1 MHCQR
6 ARFSL
11 QAARN
16 RWRPKSVKR
25 GAYTVPSRVL
35 LCKLTHHV
43 GSALHV
49 PQQRGGTSS
58 ACGTA
63 TLALCQCHARCLLQS
78 TEHKGTWLLM
88 LGATCVDSKYSQEY
102 MHGQAAWKKH
112 VSGRILAAAKV
123 DSVLEPAG
131 AKARFGPDRADT
143 GCLLACLHSSSLVV
157 CLFRIAAKANRKDS
171 LQQAQ
176 EVRTSDEASHT
187 RCPGGILQN
196 LLYPGPQRG
205 RLQIK
210 GLALLV
216 LSIARRIFQ
225 WQPASC
231 SNNCPTDQRQSC

>member
-1 MHCQR
+1 MP
-6 ARFSL
+6 AR
-11 QAARN
+11 
-16 RWRPKSVKR
+16 V
-25 GAYTVPSRVL
+25 V

-49 PQQRGGTSS
+49 PQQRGGTTS
-58 ACGTA
+58 ARGTA
-63 TLALCQCHARCLLQS
+63 TLALCQCHARHLLQS
-78 TEHKGTWLLM
+78 VEHKDTWLLM
-88 LGATCVDSKYSQEY
+88 LGASCVDRKCSQEH
-102 MHGQAAWKKH
+102 MHSHAAWKNH
-112 VSGRILAAAKV
+112 VAGRVLAAAKI
-123 DSVLEPAG
+123 DSVLEPAD

-210 GLALLV
+210 KLALLV
-216 LSIARRIFQ
+216 LSFARRIFQ
-225 WQPASC
+225 WRPTSC
-231 SNNCPTDQRQSC
+231 SNSCPTDQRQSC